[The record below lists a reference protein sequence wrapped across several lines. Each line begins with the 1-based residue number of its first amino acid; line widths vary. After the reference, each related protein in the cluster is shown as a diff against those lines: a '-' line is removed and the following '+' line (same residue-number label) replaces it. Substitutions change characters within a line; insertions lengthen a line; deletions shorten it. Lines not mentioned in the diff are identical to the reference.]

1 MPKNAIVIGAG
12 IVGLSTARALAEQGW
27 QVTVYERSATA
38 QGASIRNFGM
48 IWPIGQKSGKQ
59 YERAMRTKSIWNQI
73 CQETGYWIEESG
85 SLHLAKS
92 EEEKETMQELGE
104 IFSKERPVQWISP
117 AQIAQLSDAPR
128 QDNLYGGLWS
138 ADEAIV
144 ESRLIIRDL
153 PIYLQERYSIKFLFQ
168 QTITNVGTGF
178 IHVDNKRVEADL
190 IFICNGADFQT
201 LYSSIFKNYFIKCK
215 LQMMRLIE
223 QPSKWRIGPSICGG
237 LSLAHY
243 KSFEIASSLP
253 LLKEKLHEKYPA
265 YFNYGIHVM
274 VSQNHLGQLTIG
286 DSHEYGENID
296 PFDKSLVN
304 ELVLNYL
311 KELANFKDWSV
322 IQTWNGEYAKL
333 SNGGTEFIYEAEPGV
348 WIINGF
354 GGAGMTLALGTAEE
368 CCQQF

>member
-59 YERAMRTKSIWNQI
+59 YERAMRTKSIWKQI

-92 EEEKETMQELGE
+92 EDEKETMQELGE

-138 ADEAIV
+138 ADEAVV

-237 LSLAHY
+237 
-243 KSFEIASSLP
+243 SFIS
-253 LLKEKLHEKYPA
+253 
-265 YFNYGIHVM
+265 
-274 VSQNHLGQLTIG
+274 
-286 DSHEYGENID
+286 
-296 PFDKSLVN
+296 
-304 ELVLNYL
+304 
-311 KELANFKDWSV
+311 
-322 IQTWNGEYAKL
+322 
-333 SNGGTEFIYEAEPGV
+333 
-348 WIINGF
+348 
-354 GGAGMTLALGTAEE
+354 AL
-368 CCQQF
+368 

>member
-27 QVTVYERSATA
+27 QVTVYERSETA
-38 QGASIRNFGM
+38 KGASIRNFGM

-59 YERAMRTKSIWNQI
+59 YERAMRTKSIWKQI

-92 EEEKETMQELGE
+92 EEEKVTIQELGE
-104 IFSKERPVQWISP
+104 IFSKERPVHWISP

-153 PIYLQERYSIKFLFQ
+153 PTYLQERYSIKFLFQ
-168 QTITNVGTGF
+168 HAITNVGTGF
-178 IHVDNKRVEADL
+178 VHINNKRIDADL
-190 IFICNGADFQT
+190 IFICNGADFET
-201 LYSSIFKNYFIKCK
+201 LYPAIFKKYFIKCK
-215 LQMMRLIE
+215 LQMMRLVE
-223 QPSKWRIGPSICGG
+223 QPAKWRMGPSICGG

-243 KSFEIASSLP
+243 KSFEIAPSLS
-253 LLKEKLHEKYPA
+253 LLKERLYEKYPD
-265 YFNYGIHVM
+265 YFDYGIHVM

-286 DSHEYGENID
+286 DSHEYGDSIE
-296 PFDKSLVN
+296 PFDKSIVN

-311 KELANFKDWSV
+311 KDLVNFRDWSV

-333 SNGGTEFIYEAEPGV
+333 SNGGTEFFYEAEPNV
-348 WIINGF
+348 WIMNGF
-354 GGAGMTLALGTAEE
+354 GGAGMTLALGTVEE